1 MKEYKLLSW
10 PDLPAEFRRTGFR
23 RLLSELSQRHIS
35 EATLLKRDGIKP
47 AEVRSLLQFL
57 AKLDLLDVREAVPA
71 HSKWRP
77 SLSGF
82 SGWLRRLTA

>member
-23 RLLSELSQRHIS
+23 RLLCELSQRHMS
-35 EATLLKRDGIKP
+35 EAMLTKRDGIKP
-47 AEVRSLLQFL
+47 AEVRALLQFL
-57 AKLDLLDVREAVPA
+57 AKLDLLDVREAAPA
-71 HSKWRP
+71 GKWRP

>member
-10 PDLPAEFRRTGFR
+10 PDLPAEFRRIAFR

-35 EATLLKRDGIKP
+35 EPLLLKRDGIKP
-47 AEVRSLLQFL
+47 AEVRALLQFL
-57 AKLDLLDVREAVPA
+57 AKLDLLDVREAAP
-71 HSKWRP
+71 SSNKWRP
-77 SLSGF
+77 SFSGL